1 MRLSGRPSIATVR
14 VAVAKRGVAPPNPTS
29 SRHGA
34 ARSNG
39 KNRTSTARVVAG
51 LFFPQSKSLGTDR
64 SQHSP
69 GIQKKIVYAG
79 TNNTSYEQAQ
89 LDLHELAEIHVD
101 DKQIRRICKQI
112 GTERCEERDAAAADY
127 QALPLV
133 ERKGVPEGAM
143 APDLAVVGVDGG
155 RLQIFD
161 RSVTAS
167 DSTTGV
173 QTPPVDAAVPTSN
186 DTEERED
193 NGRHWREDKIGLLMT
208 MKSEVHASDPCPEI
222 PENFVNPLRILKL
235 ARELKKKAP
244 PEQEAAKAATDPEVD
259 RQSFTESA
267 TEWQPPEVQEKRMT
281 ATRRPWESFGPLLAT
296 AAWAWGFFEAK
307 RRAFIGDG
315 AENNWTLWRNHF
327 SSFEPILDFIHALSY
342 VFAAATAGRPF
353 KEGWDCYVRWI
364 TWVWQGK
371 VENVLAELEVRQIE
385 VGMPNKDTPVSS
397 PSQIVDRARTYLQ
410 NNRERMKYAEY
421 RKQGLPITS
430 SYVESAV
437 KQFNYRV
444 KGTEKFWDEQGAEE
458 MLQLRGDFL
467 SDNEPL
473 EEFWKRRENKET
485 GQRRYRKAA

>member
-1 MRLSGRPSIATVR
+1 
-14 VAVAKRGVAPPNPTS
+14 
-29 SRHGA
+29 
-34 ARSNG
+34 
-39 KNRTSTARVVAG
+39 
-51 LFFPQSKSLGTDR
+51 
-64 SQHSP
+64 
-69 GIQKKIVYAG
+69 
-79 TNNTSYEQAQ
+79 
-89 LDLHELAEIHVD
+89 LAEIHVD
-101 DKQIRRICKQI
+101 DKQIRRICKHI
-112 GTERCEERDAAAADY
+112 GAERCEERDADAAAY

-133 ERKGVPEGAM
+133 ERKS
-143 APDLAVVGVDGG
+143 APDAVTAPDVAVVGVDGG

-161 RSVTAS
+161 RSAT
-167 DSTTGV
+167 DV
-173 QTPPVDAAVPTSN
+173 QTPPPGDAATPASN
-186 DTEERED
+186 DPEERED

-244 PEQEAAKAATDPEVD
+244 PEQEAAKPAPDPEVD
-259 RQSFTESA
+259 QQSFTENA
-267 TEWQPPEVQEKRMT
+267 AEWKPPEVQEKRMV
-281 ATRRPWESFGPLLAT
+281 ATRRPWELFGPLVAT

-315 AENNWTLWRNHF
+315 ADNNWTLWRNHF

-342 VFAAATAGRPF
+342 VFEAATAGRPF

-364 TWVWQGK
+364 TWVWQGQ
-371 VENVLAELEVRQIE
+371 VEKVLAELEVRQIE
-385 VGMPNKDTPVSS
+385 VGMPNKDDPASS
-397 PSQIVDRARTYLQ
+397 PSQIVNRARTYLQ
-410 NNRERMKYAEY
+410 NNRERMKYAKY

-444 KGTEKFWDEQGAEE
+444 KGTEKFWDEEGAEE

-473 EEFWKRRENKET
+473 EEFWKRRENRES